1 MSKLLTGSICLTD
14 IPKDKIWKSEKTGK
28 QYLNINVWI
37 NDDADKFGNN
47 GSIQVNQTKE
57 EREAKDT
64 KVYVGN
70 LKFVEA
76 KQQTA
81 AANVPVKKSA
91 PAAPVEDAVIV
102 DDDLPF

>member
-1 MSKLLTGSICLTD
+1 MSKLLSGSICLTD

-76 KQQTA
+76 KQQNA

-91 PAAPVEDAVIV
+91 PAAPVEDAEIV

>member
-1 MSKLLTGSICLTD
+1 MSKLLSGSICLTD
-14 IPKDKIWKSEKTGK
+14 IPKDKIWKSDKTGK
-28 QYLNINVWI
+28 QYLNINVWL
-37 NDDADKFGNN
+37 NDEPDQYNNN
-47 GSIQVNQTKE
+47 GSIQVGQTKE
-57 EREAKDT
+57 EREAKEK

-76 KQQTA
+76 RQQTE